1 MRNIL
6 FSFSV
11 TLILLYTFLKGVCVL
26 MNFTFF
32 PFFMLFLFIREKD
45 FSRKYSKDISKI
57 IGICGIFQRSQ
68 ILGICLGHMIVD

>member
-11 TLILLYTFLKGVCVL
+11 TLIVLYTFLKRVCVL

-32 PFFMLFLFIREKD
+32 PCFMLFLFIREKD
-45 FSRKYSKDISKI
+45 SSRKYSKDISKI
-57 IGICGIFQRSQ
+57 PKLWEF
-68 ILGICLGHMIVD
+68 V